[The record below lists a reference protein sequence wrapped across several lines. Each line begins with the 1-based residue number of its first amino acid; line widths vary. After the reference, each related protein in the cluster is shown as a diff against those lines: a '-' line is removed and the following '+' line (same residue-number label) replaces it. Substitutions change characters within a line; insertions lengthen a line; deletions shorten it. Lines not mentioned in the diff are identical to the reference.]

1 MIIILHCLQGLL
13 EDMENALANLHVVVV
28 AELDH
33 DLKDILVFMVR
44 HKWTAKAVA
53 EQMDHLAEC
62 VKIFRLLPQL
72 VQTECTELTSVD
84 SYYEIDWVDDFAVT
98 VLVLLKR
105 AQFLA
110 K

>member
-44 HKWTAKAVA
+44 HK
-53 EQMDHLAEC
+53 
-62 VKIFRLLPQL
+62 
-72 VQTECTELTSVD
+72 
-84 SYYEIDWVDDFAVT
+84 
-98 VLVLLKR
+98 
-105 AQFLA
+105 
-110 K
+110 

>member
-1 MIIILHCLQGLL
+1 
-13 EDMENALANLHVVVV
+13 
-28 AELDH
+28 
-33 DLKDILVFMVR
+33 
-44 HKWTAKAVA
+44 
-53 EQMDHLAEC
+53 MDHLAEC

-110 K
+110 E